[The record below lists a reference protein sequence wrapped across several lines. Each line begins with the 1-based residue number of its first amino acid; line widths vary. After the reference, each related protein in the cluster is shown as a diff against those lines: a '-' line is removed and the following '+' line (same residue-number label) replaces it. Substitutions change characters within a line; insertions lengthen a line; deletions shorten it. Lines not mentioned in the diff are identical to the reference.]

1 MNIVTDLQISF
12 YMQNNT
18 YCSDECADVDLLEF
32 SRKCQ
37 RAALL
42 SLMYRIIRTVVLPLG
57 NYPDL
62 CNWLTRMLQQQQ
74 LQGMYTCSQLAFGPF
89 IDDCADC

>member
-32 SRKCQ
+32 GRKCQ
-37 RAALL
+37 RAALF
-42 SLMYRIIRTVVLPLG
+42 SFMYRIIRTIVRTRG